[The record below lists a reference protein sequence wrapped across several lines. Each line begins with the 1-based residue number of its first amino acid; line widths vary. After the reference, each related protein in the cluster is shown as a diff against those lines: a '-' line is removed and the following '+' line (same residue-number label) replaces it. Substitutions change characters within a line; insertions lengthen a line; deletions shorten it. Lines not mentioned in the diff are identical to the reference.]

1 MKKYIKHTILGLTMA
16 LTLSACM
23 KDLDQEPID
32 PDSDTERNVFK
43 NDAEAK
49 MALAKVYASMSLTGQ
64 KGPDGAGD
72 IAKMDEGSSGYLRT
86 LFYLQEFST
95 DEANCVWA
103 DDTGATDFHALSWI
117 PSNKFSKAF
126 YNRLGQQIAFANSF
140 IDNAQPLAA
149 DREVQYYIAEA
160 RFLRAYAYYNLIDAF
175 GKAPLVT
182 TSESDPKPFQ
192 KNRVEL
198 FNFVESEL
206 KDLETKLKTANSN
219 EYGRVDAAAAQALLA
234 RLYLNAKVYT
244 GVERYTDCITYAK
257 KVINTS
263 YRLHTTDRNN
273 NGTAYDD
280 LFLADN
286 DRNGAQ
292 NEFIF
297 LASFDGLDT
306 KTYNGATFI
315 ICGSLGGTM
324 NARDFGMNT
333 AWNGITATKEFVNK
347 FEVQGTNL
355 KNEPTSWKDKRA
367 MFHTDGQSFE
377 TQNLTKFEKS
387 GYGVTKF
394 KNITSQGQSGRDP
407 GKGFADTDLPIIR
420 LAEVYLTYAE
430 AVLRGGTGGDRATAL
445 GYINQLRTRAY
456 GNASGNIA
464 DAQLTLDFILDERA
478 RELYWE
484 GLRRTD
490 LIRYD
495 KFTTNSYLWSFK
507 GGAISGVAVPAFR
520 NIFPIPDDALRA
532 NANLQQNSGYEQ

>member
-1 MKKYIKHTILGLTMA
+1 MKKYIIHSVLGLTMA

-32 PDSDTERNVFK
+32 PDSVTEIEVYK
-43 NDAEAK
+43 NATEARG
-49 MALAKVYASMSLTGQ
+49 ALTKIYAAMSLTGQ
-64 KGPDGAGD
+64 KGPHGAAD
-72 IAKMDEGSSGYLRT
+72 IDAEDEGENGYLRN
-86 LFYLQEFST
+86 LFYVQEFST
-95 DEANCVWA
+95 DEAMTVWT
-103 DDTGATDFHALSWI
+103 DGGALSFHAMDWTS
-117 PSNKFSKAF
+117 SNKFINMY
-126 YNRLGQQIAFANSF
+126 YNRLGQQIMFANSF

-160 RFLRAYAYYNLIDAF
+160 RFLRAYAYYNIIDAF
-175 GKAPLVT
+175 GKAPLL
-182 TSESDPKPFQ
+182 TSSSVEEKPFQ
-192 KNRVEL
+192 KSRVEL

-206 KDLETKLKTANSN
+206 KDLETKLKAAGSN

-244 GVERYTDCITYAK
+244 GVERYTDCVTYAK
-257 KVINTS
+257 KVISTS

-297 LASFDGLDT
+297 VVSCDGLNT
-306 KTYNGATFI
+306 KSYSSATFLI
-315 ICGSLGGTM
+315 HAAIGGTVP
-324 NARDFGMNT
+324 AAALGMNGG
-333 AWNGITATKEFVNK
+333 WNGTTTTKEFVNK
-347 FEVQGTNL
+347 FAVQGRNS
-355 KNEPTSWKDKRA
+355 KSEPTSWDDKRA

-377 TQNLTKFEKS
+377 TQNLTNFQKS
-387 GYGVTKF
+387 GYAVTKF
-394 KNITSQGQSGRDP
+394 KNITSEGQP
-407 GKGFADTDLPIIR
+407 GKDPAKEFADTDLPIIR